1 MDTTNPTNVAST
13 MVMVPFCSEHPTDPV
28 KFLCLTCNNMVCRNC
43 VVRERHRN
51 HRYLSIINAS
61 AKERQAIQGSINSTK
76 KKMAALRGSIVWV
89 SEMQKQVGMRASEAE
104 REIDYLIN
112 ENIAI
117 LEDKRAR
124 LKKDVTVLRDKK
136 VQKLED
142 QQEALKH
149 ALEDINK
156 GVEYTEHALSRM
168 SDTEVVT
175 MKNQLSGVL
184 DFNNFA
190 LQWEP
195 CRTSNFSVEV
205 DNSLAVNAIVD
216 KMAHI
221 SDKDIQEGS
230 QYFLSML
237 GGKDG
242 EIFTSRCQQRSYF
255 VVTTMDRHRKAHKVV
270 PSLVKAQVTLPGE
283 KEPQNVMM
291 GGENENHTFSYHP
304 TVQGT
309 YTLQV
314 SVAGHRISENPICW
328 KVDSSVYILD
338 SDCAVLP
345 AEVYSQEQESLT
357 GCWFKHGWHSWQ
369 VRILAPGKLRRCS
382 DTAAFEVGVTN
393 GHRTWCWSDGKKYYP
408 NSPAI
413 VSSISNWQC
422 GDLLLFYL
430 DLDFKQLVI
439 YNQRSSEWD
448 AWDGIQVPI
457 RPYLSPQSSKYFGVN

>member
-1 MDTTNPTNVAST
+1 
-13 MVMVPFCSEHPTDPV
+13 
-28 KFLCLTCNNMVCRNC
+28 MVCRNC

-61 AKERQAIQGSINSTK
+61 AKERQAIQQSINGTK
-76 KKMAALRGSIVWV
+76 KKLSALHGSIVSV
-89 SEMQKQVGMRASEAE
+89 SEMKKQVEMRASEAE
-104 REIDYLIN
+104 REIDYLIDQ
-112 ENIAI
+112 NIAI
-117 LEDKRAR
+117 LEDKRAQ
-124 LKKDVTVLRDKK
+124 LKRDITVLRDKK
-136 VQKLED
+136 VQKLGD

-149 ALEDINK
+149 ALEDITK
-156 GVEYTEHALSRM
+156 GVEYTALALSNM
-168 SDTEVVT
+168 SDIEVIT
-175 MKNQLSGVL
+175 MKNQFTGGL

-190 LQWEP
+190 LQWKP
-195 CRTSNFSVEV
+195 CCTSNFSIEV

-242 EIFTSRCQQRSYF
+242 EMFTSRCQQRSYF
-255 VVTTMDRHRKAHKVV
+255 VVMTMDRHRKANKVV
-270 PSLVKAQVTLPGE
+270 PSLVKAHVTLRGE

-291 GGENENHTFSYHP
+291 GSENDNHTFSYYP
-304 TVQGT
+304 TMQGT

-314 SVAGHRISENPICW
+314 SVAGHRISENPIHW
-328 KVDSSVYILD
+328 KVNSQVYILD

-357 GCWFKHGWHSWQ
+357 GSWFKHGWHSWQ
-369 VRILAPGKLRRCS
+369 VRILAPGKLRRSS
-382 DTAAFEVGVTN
+382 DAAAFEVGVTN